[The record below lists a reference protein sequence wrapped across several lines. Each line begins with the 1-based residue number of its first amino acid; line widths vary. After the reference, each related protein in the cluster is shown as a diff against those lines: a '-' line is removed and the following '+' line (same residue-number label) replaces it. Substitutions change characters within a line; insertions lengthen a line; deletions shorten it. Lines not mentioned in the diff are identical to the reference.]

1 MKENIHG
8 SFGVRVKKDWKR
20 NRSLYIMFIPVVLF
34 YVLFMYKPMYGV
46 IISFMDYAPAKGIWG
61 SKWVG
66 LKHFERFFTGPY
78 FGRLLRNTLLLSL
91 YSIMFC
97 FTTPIILA
105 LLLNEVH
112 CKKYKS
118 VAQTLSYLPHFV
130 SMVVTAGIIKE
141 FCMSDGLLN
150 DIIVLFGGSRSALLQ
165 RPELYRTIYIVSDIW
180 QEIGWGSIIYLAA
193 LAGIDQQLYEAAEI
207 DGANRWNQFRY
218 IIIPAIRNILFLNI
232 ILSVSGSLSVFE
244 VPYIMTGGANG
255 TMTFV
260 IQTVQ
265 TAFNYN
271 QVGLASAMAV
281 ILFLIVVLVS
291 AAQFILTQARSDA
304 KKKAGA

>member
-34 YVLFMYKPMYGV
+34 YVMFMYKPMYGV
-46 IISFMDYAPAKGIWG
+46 IIAFMDYAPAKGIWG

-91 YSIMFC
+91 YSILFC

-130 SMVVTAGIIKE
+130 SWILLAGIFTRLLSSSGIVNRMLNSLGISSIIFLGDNKWFPFTIISTHIWKE
-141 FCMSDGLLN
+141 FGYGT
-150 DIIVLFGGSRSALLQ
+150 IV
-165 RPELYRTIYIVSDIW
+165 
-180 QEIGWGSIIYLAA
+180 YLAA
-193 LAGIDQQLYEAAEI
+193 VAGVNTDLYEAAQI
-207 DGANRWNQFRY
+207 DGAGHWKQLVHITLPSIVP
-218 IIIPAIRNILFLNI
+218 IIILMTTLSLGNILNAGFDQVFNLYNTVVYESGDI
-232 ILSVSGSLSVFE
+232 IDTLVYRIGFGSGQFGLSS
-244 VPYIMTGGANG
+244 
-255 TMTFV
+255 
-260 IQTVQ
+260 
-265 TAFNYN
+265 TA
-271 QVGLASAMAV
+271 GLFKS
-281 ILFLIVVLVS
+281 LVS
-291 AAQFILTQARSDA
+291 AVLVVVSYRVAYRTSGYRVF
-304 KKKAGA
+304 

>member
-34 YVLFMYKPMYGV
+34 YVMFMYKPMYGV
-46 IISFMDYAPAKGIWG
+46 IIAFMDYAPAKGIWG

-91 YSIMFC
+91 YSILFC

-180 QEIGWGSIIYLAA
+180 QEVGWGSIIYLAA

-207 DGANRWNQFRY
+207 DGASKLQQVRY
-218 IIIPAIRNILFLNI
+218 VTLPLLRNSICTCVVLAVTGALKVFDLPWTMFVNGMSNTWLTGTYMYSKVYVDVDYSSAIAVVIVIIGVV
-232 ILSVSGSLSVFE
+232 LSVV
-244 VPYIMTGGANG
+244 V
-255 TMTFV
+255 
-260 IQTVQ
+260 
-265 TAFNYN
+265 N
-271 QVGLASAMAV
+271 Q
-281 ILFLIVVLVS
+281 IFK
-291 AAQFILTQARSDA
+291 TSDDYDV
-304 KKKAGA
+304 

>member
-20 NRSLYIMFIPVVLF
+20 SRSLYIIFIPVVFF

-66 LKHFERFFTGPY
+66 LKHLERFFTGPY

-130 SMVVTAGIIKE
+130 SMVAVSYTH
-141 FCMSDGLLN
+141 LTL
-150 DIIVLFGGSRSALLQ
+150 
-165 RPELYRTIYIVSDIW
+165 PTIY
-180 QEIGWGSIIYLAA
+180 
-193 LAGIDQQLYEAAEI
+193 
-207 DGANRWNQFRY
+207 
-218 IIIPAIRNILFLNI
+218 
-232 ILSVSGSLSVFE
+232 SV
-244 VPYIMTGGANG
+244 
-255 TMTFV
+255 
-260 IQTVQ
+260 
-265 TAFNYN
+265 
-271 QVGLASAMAV
+271 
-281 ILFLIVVLVS
+281 
-291 AAQFILTQARSDA
+291 
-304 KKKAGA
+304 

>member
-1 MKENIHG
+1 MKQNIHG
-8 SFGVRVKKDWKR
+8 SFGVRVKRDWKR
-20 NRSLYIMFIPVVLF
+20 NKSLYIMILPVVIF
-34 YVLFMYKPMYGV
+34 YLLFMYKPMYGV
-46 IISFMDYAPAKGIWG
+46 IIAFMDYAPAKGIWG

-66 LKHFERFFTGPY
+66 FKHFERFFTGPY

-91 YSIMFC
+91 YSILFC

-180 QEIGWGSIIYLAA
+180 QEVGWGSIIYLAA

-207 DGANRWNQFRY
+207 TMFILRVGNLMSMGYEKTILLYSSATYETADIISSY
-218 IIIPAIRNILFLNI
+218 IYR
-232 ILSVSGSLSVFE
+232 
-244 VPYIMTGGANG
+244 
-255 TMTFV
+255 
-260 IQTVQ
+260 
-265 TAFNYN
+265 
-271 QVGLASAMAV
+271 VGLQEQSWSYSTAIGLLNSIINCILLV
-281 ILFLIVVLVS
+281 ITNKISKRVAETSLW
-291 AAQFILTQARSDA
+291 
-304 KKKAGA
+304 